1 MYRLK
6 HAISHCTLVVLI
18 AMTLSG
24 CSKDNHIY
32 LRDMTEDRLYP
43 MEPRA
48 TALIQPDD
56 RLSIRIISKLPELA
70 KPFNLSGDNAADGYT
85 VNKYGD
91 IQLPILGDIHVAG
104 MSLDQL
110 QDDIKKRLA
119 EGNYLKDPMVT
130 ASFLNFRYTMLGA
143 VSSNGTYSIDGDRIT
158 LLEAIAK
165 AGDLTAAAKP
175 DRVIV
180 IREENDGR
188 KMYVNDIRSTELFS
202 SPCFYLQQNDLV
214 YVEPKYK
221 NKDNENRAWQFT
233 TLAVSI
239 AGVITSIIWATK

>member
-1 MYRLK
+1 
-6 HAISHCTLVVLI
+6 
-18 AMTLSG
+18 
-24 CSKDNHIY
+24 
-32 LRDMTEDRLYP
+32 
-43 MEPRA
+43 
-48 TALIQPDD
+48 
-56 RLSIRIISKLPELA
+56 
-70 KPFNLSGDNAADGYT
+70 
-85 VNKYGD
+85 
-91 IQLPILGDIHVAG
+91 
-104 MSLDQL
+104 
-110 QDDIKKRLA
+110 
-119 EGNYLKDPMVT
+119 MVT